1 MNQHQGFV
9 HGLIF
14 KVIKQYFEKK
24 FSSLNNYLFVKE
36 LDQFDWEDGTGRT
49 ALAGTGPQT
58 DHTFGNPEGHYLY
71 IGKKHKKQIKN
82 LNSIII
88 FDL

>member
-1 MNQHQGFV
+1 MTLNRNQGFV

-14 KVIKQYFEKK
+14 KVTKKYFEFK
-24 FSSLNNYLFVKE
+24 FVFEINVYLFVKE

-71 IGKKHKKQIKN
+71 IGKNIKN
-82 LNSIII
+82 RLKI
-88 FDL
+88 

>member
-1 MNQHQGFV
+1 M
-9 HGLIF
+9 L
-14 KVIKQYFEKK
+14 
-24 FSSLNNYLFVKE
+24 KE

-71 IGKKHKKQIKN
+71 IGKNIKN
-82 LNSIII
+82 RQKI
-88 FDL
+88 